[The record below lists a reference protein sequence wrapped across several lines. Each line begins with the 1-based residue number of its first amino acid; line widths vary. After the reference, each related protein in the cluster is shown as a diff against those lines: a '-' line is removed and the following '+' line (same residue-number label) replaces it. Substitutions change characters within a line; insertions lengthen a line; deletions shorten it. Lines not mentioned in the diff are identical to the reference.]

1 MNFQSY
7 LEKLYESLV
16 FEDFKKEFSD
26 AVLCGG
32 FFVIDKEGNDNKQHL
47 DFFVP
52 SLKKVFS
59 FKLEGEIQGDFVKNF
74 DEKIQEKVSDNYD
87 FDFEEIEELIVNEM
101 KKQEITNKIQ
111 KILLSFQRLDTRDY
125 LVGTIFISGMGLIK
139 VQIDLIDMKFV
150 DFEKKS
156 FFDML
161 KKV

>member
-7 LEKLYESLV
+7 LEKLYESPV

-32 FFVIDKEGNDNKQHL
+32 FFVIDKESNDNKQHF
-47 DFFVP
+47 DFFIP
-52 SLKKVFS
+52 TIKKVFS
-59 FKLEGEIQGDFVKNF
+59 FKLEEGIQGNFVKNF
-74 DEKIQEKVSDNYD
+74 DEKVQERVSDKYD
-87 FDFEEIEELIVNEM
+87 FDFVEIEELIMNEM

-111 KILLSFQRLDTRDY
+111 KILLSFQHLDTRDY
-125 LVGTIFISGMGLIK
+125 LVGTVFISGMGLIK
-139 VQIDLIDMKFV
+139 IQIDLIDMKLV
-150 DFEKKS
+150 DFEKKG